1 MRIDELTKKETKKFS
16 IISIIVV
23 VFYTI
28 YNFQGSASYFRAHIY
43 HSFRLL
49 RVQAYSYY
57 YQWSMAFLLLGI
69 IPMLIVKFVF
79 REKLEDYGLKFK
91 KPLISILIALLG
103 ILFVTPFT
111 YFGAKNRDFISL
123 YPLVKNSFGSVENFV
138 KAEFFYFLYYI
149 GYEFFFRGFL
159 FMGIRKH
166 IGDWE
171 AIGVSLM
178 ATVLLHVDR
187 PEGEMAMAILAG
199 IVFPIIVRKMKTLWP
214 VILIHAYTGI
224 SLDYWIILNHGGF

>member
-1 MRIDELTKKETKKFS
+1 MKIEELAKRDTRKFL
-16 IISIIVV
+16 IISLIVTV
-23 VFYTI
+23 IYTI
-28 YNFQGSASYFRAHIY
+28 YNFQGSAKYFRTHIY
-43 HSFRLL
+43 NSIHLL

-57 YQWSMAFLLLGI
+57 YQFSMAFVRLGI
-69 IPMLIVKFVF
+69 IPMLIVRFGFKE
-79 REKLEDYGLKFK
+79 RLEEYGIKIR
-91 KPLISILIALLG
+91 KPLISLLIALLG

-111 YFGAKNRDFISL
+111 YFGAKNRDFISV
-123 YPLVKNSFGSVENFV
+123 YPFVKNSFGSIENFAI
-138 KAEFFYFLYYI
+138 AEFFYFLYYI

-171 AIGVSLM
+171 AMGVSLM

-199 IVFPIIVRKMKTLWP
+199 IVFPIIVKKMKTLWP

-224 SLDYWIILNHGGF
+224 SLDYWIILNSGGF